1 MERALLLT
9 VRFDF
14 QKIHRDAEEAQR
26 ELKEL
31 AVTAGA
37 HVVKEEFCHRPHATS
52 NLYVGEGKAEE
63 LAATVLEEKID
74 VVIFNNDLSGTQHRN
89 LEAELK
95 AKVIDR
101 TQLILDI
108 FARRARSPEGK
119 AQVELAQLEYRL
131 PRLGGHGIEMSRLG
145 GGIGTKGPGEQ
156 KLEEDRRHIRERIG
170 RLKAD
175 LKSLQGRRQAL
186 RSRRDEISLP
196 TIVFVGYTSAGK
208 STLFN
213 ALTNSAQ
220 TVSAGLFTT
229 LDPLTRAIQLSNNQ
243 KVILSDTV
251 GFIRDLPH
259 HLVEAFKATLEE
271 VVQADLLVH
280 VLDIS
285 SPYVKEH
292 YESVCRVLEELG
304 AHEKKVILALNKID
318 LLGDDQRAARFEK
331 FYPGAVAISALQKRN
346 LDELVR
352 RMEKHLADYSLEIKL
367 LLPVSRMD
375 LVDLIYSQGKVQD
388 IVYGEDGIRLTALL
402 PALVAEKLKAWI
414 DPAPQRHT

>member
-1 MERALLLT
+1 MERAFLLT
-9 VRFDF
+9 VKLDF
-14 QKIHRDAEEAQR
+14 QKTHRDVEEAQR

-31 AVTAGA
+31 ALTAGA
-37 HVVKEEFCHRPHATS
+37 DVVREEFCHRPQATS
-52 NLYVGEGKAEE
+52 NLYVGEGKARDM
-63 LAATVLEEKID
+63 AAAALDEKID
-74 VVIFNNDLSGTQHRN
+74 VVIFNNDLSGTQHKN
-89 LEAELK
+89 LEQVLGI
-95 AKVIDR
+95 KVVDR

-131 PRLGGHGIEMSRLG
+131 PRLGGKGTELSRLG
-145 GGIGTKGPGEQ
+145 GGIGTRGPGEQ
-156 KLEEDRRHIRERIG
+156 KLEEDRRRIRERIV
-170 RLKAD
+170 RLKAE
-175 LKSLQGRRQAL
+175 LKAIGERRRAL

-213 ALTNSAQ
+213 ALTKSAQ

-243 KVILSDTV
+243 KVVLSDTV

-280 VLDIS
+280 VLDVS
-285 SPYVKEH
+285 SPYVGEH
-292 YESVCRVLEELG
+292 YESVCDVLEELG
-304 AHEKKVILALNKID
+304 AHDKKVVLALNKID
-318 LLGDDQRAARFEK
+318 LMDDKERVKRFEK
-331 FYPGAVAISALQKRN
+331 RYPGAVAISALQKRN

-352 RMEKHLADYSLEIKL
+352 HMERLLAGYSLEIKL
-367 LLPVSRMD
+367 RLPLARMD
-375 LVDLIYSQGKVQD
+375 LIDLIYSQGHVKDV
-388 IVYGEDGIRLTALL
+388 VYGEDGVLVTALL
-402 PALVAEKLKAWI
+402 PAIVAEKLKEYGV
-414 DPAPQRHT
+414 

>member
-1 MERALLLT
+1 MKERALLLT
-9 VRFDF
+9 VKFDF
-14 QKIHRDAEEAQR
+14 QKTHRDVVEAQR

-31 AVTAGA
+31 VLTAGA
-37 HVVKEEFCHRPHATS
+37 DVVKEEFCHRPQATP
-52 NLYVGEGKAEE
+52 NLYIGEGKARDV
-63 LAATVLEEKID
+63 AATAIDEKIN

-89 LEAELK
+89 LEQVLGT
-95 AKVIDR
+95 KVVDR

-119 AQVELAQLEYRL
+119 AQVELAQLEYFL
-131 PRLGGHGIEMSRLG
+131 PRLSGKGTELSRLG
-145 GGIGTKGPGEQ
+145 GGIGTRGPGEQ
-156 KLEEDRRHIRERIG
+156 KLEEDRRRVRERIAG
-170 RLKAD
+170 LKTD
-175 LKSLQGRRQAL
+175 LKDLEGRRRAL

-220 TVSAGLFTT
+220 AVSRGLFTT
-229 LDPLTRAIQLSNNQ
+229 LDPLTRAVQLSNNQ
-243 KVILSDTV
+243 KVVLSDTV

-285 SPYVKEH
+285 SPYAGEH
-292 YESVCRVLEELG
+292 YESVCEVLEELG
-304 AHEKKVILALNKID
+304 AQDKRVVLALNKID
-318 LLGDDQRAARFEK
+318 LLDDRERVERFEK
-331 FYPGAVAISALQKRN
+331 RYPGAVAISALQKRN

-352 RMEKHLADYSLEIKL
+352 HMERHLADYSLEVAL

-375 LVDLIYSQGKVQD
+375 LVDLVYSQGEVRD
-388 IVYGEDGIRLTALL
+388 IVYGEDGIRVTALL
-402 PALVAEKLKAWI
+402 PVIAAEKLKAYAI
-414 DPAPQRHT
+414 QV